1 MPILS
6 VLNDL
11 LYGLSVALTPTN
23 LVVVL
28 AGLILGTAIGV
39 LPGLGGTNGI
49 ALLLPLTFSMT
60 PTAAIILLAS
70 VYWGAIFGGAITS
83 ILFNIPG
90 EPWSV
95 ATTFDGHPLAKQG
108 KAAVALTA
116 AFTSSFI
123 GALVSIV
130 LFTFFAP
137 PLAEWALKFGPPENF
152 AVLLLAFATFA
163 GLGGG
168 DPAKTIFMTL
178 LGLLLS
184 TVGFDIVT
192 GQPRMHLGLVSLQS
206 GVNFIVIAIG
216 LFGLGEIFLTVEEG
230 LRLEGIRA
238 RLGFKDVWETWK
250 LFPRYVAT
258 IVRSTILGF
267 WIGVLPGTGATP
279 ASFMSYGM
287 ARQFSKH
294 PERFGKGEVEG
305 VIAPETAAHAA
316 GIGAL
321 LPMVTLGIP
330 GSPTAAV
337 MMAGFFIWG
346 LNPGALLFTEHRE
359 FVWGL
364 IGSMYVANV
373 VGVIM
378 VLTLVPVFAAIN
390 RIPFSVL
397 APLIVILSSIGAF
410 AANNQLLDL
419 WFMLGSGVLGYVF
432 KKLQYPLAPLVVAL
446 VLGDMTEQAL
456 RQSLIMSLGSPA
468 IFFNRPIALVF
479 IVGSLVLFALPLIRS
494 ARRRRPAAAA
504 SERAADRE

>member
-1 MPILS
+1 MSALS
-6 VLNDL
+6 VFNDL
-11 LYGLSVALTPTN
+11 LFGLSVALTPAHLLIAVIG
-23 LVVVL
+23 LV
-28 AGLILGTAIGV
+28 LGTAIGV
-39 LPGLGGTNGI
+39 LPGLGGTNGV
-49 ALLLPLTFSMT
+49 ALLLPLTFTLT

-70 VYWGAIFGGAITS
+70 VYWGSIFGGAITS

-108 KAAVALTA
+108 KPGVALTA

-123 GALVSIV
+123 GAFVSII

-152 AVLLLAFATFA
+152 AVLLLAFATFT

-168 DPAKTIFMTL
+168 HPVKTVLMTL

-192 GQPRMHLGLVSLQS
+192 GQPRMHFGFIELQS
-206 GVNFIVIAIG
+206 GINFIVIAIG

-230 LRLEGIRA
+230 LRLEGVRA
-238 RLGFKDVWETWK
+238 RISFTDVWETWRM
-250 LFPRYVAT
+250 FPRYLAT
-258 IVRSTILGF
+258 VVRSTILGF

-279 ASFMSYGM
+279 ASFMSYGL
-287 ARQFSKH
+287 AKQFSKN
-294 PERFGKGEVEG
+294 PDRFGKGEVEG
-305 VIAPETAAHAA
+305 VIAPETAAHSA

-321 LPMVTLGIP
+321 LPMITLGIP

-337 MMAGFFIWG
+337 MLAGFFIWG
-346 LNPGALLFTEHRE
+346 LNPGALLFSTQRE

-373 VGVIM
+373 IGVLM
-378 VLTLVPVFAAIN
+378 VLTMVPLFAAIN
-390 RIPFSVL
+390 RIPFGVL

-410 AANNQLLDL
+410 ATNNQVLDL
-419 WFMLGSGVLGYVF
+419 WIMLGSGVAGYVF
-432 KKLQYPLAPLVVAL
+432 KKLGYPLAPLVVAL

-456 RQSLIMSLGSPA
+456 RQSLIMGQGHPGFFLG
-468 IFFNRPIALVF
+468 RPIAMVF
-479 IVGSLVLFALPLIRS
+479 IVASALLFALPAIRGYRGRGKIGG
-494 ARRRRPAAAA
+494 APRTAEA
-504 SERAADRE
+504 